1 MKFQTLGNSKLRA
14 DLLHLIKWKD
24 EYGEVQT
31 LHIYGV
37 LSSIWDK
44 VSDLLK
50 LDSHT
55 RIAIETRNERNPER
69 CIRDVIEKWMQNE
82 KGLSPNYACTWN
94 GLLSLLKDVDLTTA
108 ASDLNEALVA
118 DISSFNN
125 NLTENSKLNHL
136 KCG

>member
-14 DLLHLIKWKD
+14 DFLHLIKWKD
-24 EYGEVQT
+24 EYGELQT

-44 VSDLLK
+44 VSDLLT
-50 LDSHT
+50 LDPHT
-55 RIAIETRNERNPER
+55 RIAIETRNDRNPEQ

-94 GLLSLLKDVDLTTA
+94 GLLSLLKDVDLTTS
-108 ASDLNEALVA
+108 ASDLKKALVA

-125 NLTENSKLNHL
+125 NLTEDSKLNHL
-136 KCG
+136 TSG